1 MTESITGRKRCGCGQ
16 YKTPLAN
23 GTMPRHTRLMDPP
36 RLQKPHSELRVRC
49 HGSGKFPPVTV
60 AWRQARA
67 DRYSAKGEAAEASVT
82 LPAQVPAVAPKSRG
96 GHRAAKRNAAL
107 KARYRRNAA
116 GGYGAV

>member
-1 MTESITGRKRCGCGQ
+1 MTASIISRKRCGCGQ
-16 YKTPLAN
+16 YKTALAN
-23 GTMPRHTRLMDPP
+23 GTMPRHTRL
-36 RLQKPHSELRVRC
+36 QKPHSELRVHC

-67 DRYSAKGEAAEASVT
+67 DRYNAKGEAAEASVT
-82 LPAQVPAVAPKSRG
+82 LPAQVPAIAPKPRG

-116 GGYGAV
+116 GKYGAL